1 MAGKN
6 VLNLGS
12 CLSQKELGLLAII
25 GVNKGPLTG
34 NFCEAA
40 RGGRV
45 LFLGCEFAID
55 ALCELKAKTE
65 ANKSFNRYSGEIHDL
80 IEKLR
85 TAHGGGRG
93 VSGTICPRAAQ
104 PLMKYRARLTSAV
117 SDAPHAATT
126 AAPAPSHARAGEE
139 ADADGVTAGH

>member
-93 VSGTICPRAAQ
+93 VSGTMSSCGSAPDEVPRPAHLRRQRRTSRRHDSSSRAQ
-104 PLMKYRARLTSAV
+104 PRSC
-117 SDAPHAATT
+117 
-126 AAPAPSHARAGEE
+126 G
-139 ADADGVTAGH
+139 